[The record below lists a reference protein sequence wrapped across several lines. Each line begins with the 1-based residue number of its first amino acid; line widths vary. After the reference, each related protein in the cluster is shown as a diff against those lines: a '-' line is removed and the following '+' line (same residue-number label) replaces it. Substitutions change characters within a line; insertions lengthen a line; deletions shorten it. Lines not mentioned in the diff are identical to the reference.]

1 MRLSPHATDTCR
13 LKSKQEKLMQI
24 FWMLVLPQR
33 LKGRDW
39 ALRSLKHS
47 CSQSLWLLFVIQF
60 DLGMLADFVPDSQ

>member
-1 MRLSPHATDTCR
+1 MRLSPHATDACR
-13 LKSKQEKLMQI
+13 LKKEKLMQI

-47 CSQSLWLLFVIQF
+47 RSQSLWLLFVIQF
-60 DLGMLADFVPDSQ
+60 DHGMLADFVPDSQ